1 MGFWWFESVCLK
13 EDQQQHERSLGGK
26 MWKEVFDNY
35 LCVLRED
42 VLILCDGRPV
52 NILEK
57 SFNINFL

>member
-1 MGFWWFESVCLK
+1 MCLK